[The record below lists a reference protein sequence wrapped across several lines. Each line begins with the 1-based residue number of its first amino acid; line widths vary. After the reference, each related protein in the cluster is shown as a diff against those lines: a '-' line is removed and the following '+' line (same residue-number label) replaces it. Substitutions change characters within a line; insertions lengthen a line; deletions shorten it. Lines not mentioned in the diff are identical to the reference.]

1 LGLKRKSPLQ
11 RCSRRKEM
19 SNEKSA
25 DCHRRYG
32 SAGTISDVDGKC
44 IPDLSPLA
52 FQE

>member
-1 LGLKRKSPLQ
+1 
-11 RCSRRKEM
+11 M

-32 SAGTISDVDGKC
+32 SAGTIGDVDGKC